1 MWHHDH
7 HDKEVVAQTNPRHS
21 NLSLLRLFSW
31 ALPAP
36 GARMWK
42 QKVGWTPTSSSVA
55 HQEVNIL
62 QAGFHTLKRAD
73 WCHTLK
79 RADWCHTWKELTNT
93 DVTLWKELTNV
104 IPWKELTCHT
114 LKRADWCHTMKR
126 ADWCHTMK
134 RADWCHT
141 MKRADW
147 CHFPMLLVLQLH
159 TFLANWWTS
168 NTKR

>member
-42 QKVGWTPTSSSVA
+42 QKMGWTPTSSSVA

-73 WCHTLK
+73 WCHTWKELTDVTPKKSWLMSHLK
-79 RADWCHTWKELTNT
+79 RADQYW
-93 DVTLWKELTNV
+93 
-104 IPWKELTCHT
+104 CHT
-114 LKRADWCHTMKR
+114 LKRADQCHTLKR
-126 ADWCHTMK
+126 VDMSHTEK
-134 RADWCHT
+134 SW
-141 MKRADW
+141 
-147 CHFPMLLVLQLH
+147 LVSHYEKSWLMSFSHAVSVTTAYISCKLMD
-159 TFLANWWTS
+159 
-168 NTKR
+168 K